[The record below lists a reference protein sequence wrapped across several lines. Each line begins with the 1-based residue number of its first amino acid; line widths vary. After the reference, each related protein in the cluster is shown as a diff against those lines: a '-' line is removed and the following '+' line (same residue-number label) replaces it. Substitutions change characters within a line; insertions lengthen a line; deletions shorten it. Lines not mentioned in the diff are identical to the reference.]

1 MTNNSSELD
10 KTTRFFFTDRIIYLF
25 VSGVQPGQNLENRSL
40 SERGV
45 AVRPLRDAC
54 WSLVSVTHHI
64 GPCLLIKGLLTVM
77 IIKKKIKE
85 GSEERVIESR

>member
-1 MTNNSSELD
+1 M
-10 KTTRFFFTDRIIYLF
+10 F
-25 VSGVQPGQNLENRSL
+25 VSGVQPGQNLENRPL

-45 AVRPLRDAC
+45 AIRPLRDAC

-64 GPCLLIKGLLTVM
+64 GPYLLIKGLLTVM